1 MENAEIWINKGID
14 FVVVF
19 GPKILGSILVYIVG
33 SWVLKKVL
41 KGAEHLMRKSKYEPT
56 LQRFLLN
63 LTGWAFKAILLIVV
77 ISILGIDVTAFAAVI
92 AAAGLAIGLSLQGS
106 LGNFAGGVLIMVFK
120 PYKLNDL
127 IEAQGVIGHV
137 KEIDIFTTK
146 LVTPENK
153 QVIIPNG
160 ALANGNIT
168 NYTVEG
174 KIRVDTVVGVGYG
187 EDIKEAKKVLL
198 EVLTKNP
205 KVLKEP
211 EPSVNVLELA
221 DSSVNFAVRP
231 YCKPEDYWDVYFAT
245 YEGSKLALDQANIE
259 IPYPHRVEIH
269 KQG

>member
-1 MENAEIWINKGID
+1 MENAELWLSKGVD
-14 FVVVF
+14 FVVEF
-19 GPKILGSILVYIVG
+19 GPKIIGALLIYFVG

-41 KGAEHLMRKSKYEPT
+41 KGTEHLMRKSKYEPT

-63 LTGWAFKAILLIVV
+63 LIGWALKAILLIVV
-77 ISILGIDVTAFAAVI
+77 ISILGIDITAFAAVI

-120 PYKLNDL
+120 PYKLGDL

-146 LVTPENK
+146 LITPDNK

-168 NYTVEG
+168 NYTTEG
-174 KIRVDTVVGVGYG
+174 KIRVDAVVGVGYG
-187 EDIKEAKKVLL
+187 EDIKETKKVLL
-198 EVLTKNP
+198 NVLTKHP
-205 KVLKEP
+205 KVLKQP

-231 YCKPEDYWDVYFAT
+231 YCKPEDYWEVYFDT
-245 YEGSKLALDQANIE
+245 YEGVKLALDQANIE
-259 IPYPHRVEIH
+259 IPYPHSVEIH
-269 KQG
+269 KEG